1 MKASALAL
9 ALSCLLSQ
17 FLSVGAAE
25 AEQFVS
31 ETQSSAGTISV
42 NSGLRS
48 PSFADL
54 RRSRTLSNEA
64 CSLLNQA
71 QYELAESKLL
81 QALALEP
88 NLASAHCNLGL
99 LLNKTGRPQEAIPHL
114 EYARRQAPDAEAP
127 LVTLAASYQ
136 LCGDLSKA
144 ISLYSQYIQEFP
156 NASDRAVIADIVA
169 HLQKEMARKDDSN
182 LAANNLH
189 WTKKQLKVFV
199 HTADGVTGFRPEFNQ
214 MLQESF
220 LSWTTTGTLSL
231 EFVNDATQADI
242 EVIWTDDVT
251 KLGSVGEGGEAV
263 LKHRGP
269 LITHATLTLLT
280 CRPASRQAKL
290 SNGEIKTLCLHEIG
304 HALGLMQHSH
314 HPDDVMYCTLT
325 SAANPS
331 QHDLSQ
337 LALLYQ

>member
-17 FLSVGAAE
+17 FSLVTAQAAE
-25 AEQFVS
+25 QYVS
-31 ETQSSAGTISV
+31 ETHSSAGTISV
-42 NSGLRS
+42 NAGL
-48 PSFADL
+48 PALSFANM

-64 CSLLNQA
+64 CNLLNQA

-81 QALALEP
+81 EALTLEP

-114 EYARRQAPDAEAP
+114 EFARKQAPDAEAP

-136 LCGDLSKA
+136 LCGDLNKA
-144 ISLYSQYIQEFP
+144 VSLYSQYLQQFP
-156 NASDRAVIADIVA
+156 NASDRTVIADIVA
-169 HLQKEMARKDDSN
+169 HLQKEMARRDDSS
-182 LAANNLH
+182 LASSNLH
-189 WTKKQLKVFV
+189 WTKKVLKVYV
-199 HTADGVTGFRPEFNQ
+199 GTANGVTGFRPEFNQ

-220 LSWTTTGTLSL
+220 LSWTSTGTLSF
-231 EFVNDATQADI
+231 EFVADLSQADI
-242 EVIWTDDVT
+242 EVVWTDDVS

-263 LKHRGP
+263 LKHRGT
-269 LITHATLTLLT
+269 LITHACLTLLT
-280 CRPASRQAKL
+280 CRPASRQARL
-290 SNGEIKTLCLHEIG
+290 SNSEIKTLCLHEIG

-314 HPDDVMYCTLT
+314 RPDDVMYCTLT

-331 QHDLSQ
+331 AHDLYQ
-337 LALLYQ
+337 LARLYQ